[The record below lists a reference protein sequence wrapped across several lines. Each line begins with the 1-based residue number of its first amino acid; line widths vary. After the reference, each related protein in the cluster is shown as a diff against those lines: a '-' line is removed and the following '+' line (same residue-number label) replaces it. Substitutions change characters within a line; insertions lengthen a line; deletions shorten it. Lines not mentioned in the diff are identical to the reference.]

1 MQDPRYP
8 VAQTDSLLP
17 VIRALHR
24 CTRQSERLMAAYAG
38 AHGLTPSQCD
48 VLFTLGDTD
57 GLPFKDLSELSLVTG
72 GTLTPVLTRMEA
84 KGLVN
89 RCKHPSDSRQIIVK
103 LTPEGQALYRAT
115 FLPMV
120 DEVRRRLDVLTPAE
134 QTQLTSLLDRLA
146 VAFV

>member
-1 MQDPRYP
+1 
-8 VAQTDSLLP
+8 
-17 VIRALHR
+17 
-24 CTRQSERLMAAYAG
+24 MAAFAG

-72 GTLTPVLTRMEA
+72 GTLTPVLNRMEA

-89 RCKHPSDSRQIIVK
+89 RGKHPSDSRQIIVK